1 MFVFKHLLTFFKVCY
16 SIELKKVN
24 STQKLN
30 HRNILYFALD
40 TGESKR
46 GQVKEYSWDKKRADA
61 DVDTTNFIIQAP
73 MLKNF
78 LRS

>member
-1 MFVFKHLLTFFKVCY
+1 MFFKVCY

-30 HRNILYFALD
+30 YWNIFYFVLD

-61 DVDTTNFIIQAP
+61 DIDTTNFIIQVS
-73 MLKNF
+73 MLNNF
-78 LRS
+78 FAVVIYRFSW